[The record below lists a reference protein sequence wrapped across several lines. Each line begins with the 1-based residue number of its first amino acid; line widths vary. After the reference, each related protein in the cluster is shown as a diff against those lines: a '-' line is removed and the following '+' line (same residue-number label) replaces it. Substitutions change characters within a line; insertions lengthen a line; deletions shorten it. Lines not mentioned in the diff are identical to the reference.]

1 MMVLPARPI
10 VSSIILAG
18 GRGERLGHDKATLE
32 LGGRTLVRRVCN
44 LLSELSADVIVVV
57 RPDQR
62 LDVPNARIVTDL
74 EPYTGALAGIASGL
88 AAARQAWSVV
98 VACDM
103 PFISLN
109 LLRYL
114 ISLTPDQDVVVPQ
127 LDVGLE
133 PLHALYHKRCLP
145 ELYRALREGRRRVV
159 SFYGSLRVRYVGPA
173 EIRAYDPEGR
183 SFFNINTL
191 EDLAQAEQWLRE
203 G

>member
-1 MMVLPARPI
+1 MILPAKSP
-10 VSSIILAG
+10 VSAIMLAG
-18 GRGERLGHDKATLE
+18 GRGERLGRDKATLE
-32 LGGRTLVRRVCN
+32 LGGRTLFQRVSD
-44 LLSELSADVIVVV
+44 LLSELSADIIVVV
-57 RPDQR
+57 RPDQQ

-88 AAARQAWSVV
+88 AAARQAWSIV

-103 PFISLN
+103 PFISLD

-145 ELYRALREGRRRVV
+145 ELYQVLREGRRRVV
-159 SFYGSLRVRYVGPA
+159 SFYGSLQVRYVGPA
-173 EIRAYDPEGR
+173 QMRAYDPTGR
-183 SFFNINTL
+183 SFFNINTP

>member
-1 MMVLPARPI
+1 MILPAKSP
-10 VSSIILAG
+10 VSAIMLAG
-18 GRGERLGHDKATLE
+18 GRGERLGRDKATLE
-32 LGGRTLVRRVCN
+32 LGGRTLFQRVSD
-44 LLSELSADVIVVV
+44 LLSELSADIIVVV
-57 RPDQR
+57 RPDKQ

-88 AAARQAWSVV
+88 AAARQAWSIV

-103 PFISLN
+103 PFISLD

-145 ELYRALREGRRRVV
+145 ELYQVLREGRRRVV

-173 EIRAYDPEGR
+173 QMRAYDPTGR
-183 SFFNINTL
+183 SFFNINTP
-191 EDLAQAEQWLRE
+191 EDLAQAERWLHE
-203 G
+203 A